1 MNSVRRERD
10 LLRARKRT
18 ESLQRLLYDGVLKIV
33 ARSEGRSVHMNKFAK
48 DRRDRLRLG
57 RDLGWLALRREA

>member
-1 MNSVRRERD
+1 MNSETRTRSVAHQERP
-10 LLRARKRT
+10 
-18 ESLQRLLYDGVLKIV
+18 ESLQRLLHAGLLKIV